1 MFSLTGPVENM
12 RVETIEEEHQAL
24 LQFLY
29 LAPVGLAQLTTDGE
43 IVMINPLSAQLLM
56 PLSRDGSLNNLFT
69 TLETVA
75 PELRHLCAS
84 FAEPYGMICDAA
96 RLPVNTGVP
105 GKTDPQILSLTL
117 LKLDATRLMAVISD
131 VSVQVKRE
139 RQLQQ
144 HEAWFNAILHGMTD
158 YALVSLNGAGS
169 IEQWNESITRVT
181 GLKEADV
188 ADRSYSVFFPDGA
201 TTKDSLADRLHEA
214 DLNGWS
220 LQEGYCRRADGTRFW
235 ASTLITPLRLGNDDA
250 LHAVA
255 IRKDMPD
262 SRSYCLVIRDIHEKR
277 EASESRRKELL
288 CDHLT
293 GVANRRAFFDAAEL
307 EVERMRRSPR
317 PLSLVLFDADSFKSI
332 NDRYGHP
339 VGDAVL
345 RHFADTLQETFR
357 QIDVVARIGGEEF
370 AVILPSTD
378 LPAAL
383 AASERLRAAVE
394 DACVEIDGMRI
405 RYTVSGGVASMDA
418 DVSSLDEL
426 IKRADTALYDAKAD
440 GRNCIRTW
448 KAGHVRRLKM
458 VMS

>member
-1 MFSLTGPVENM
+1 MATL
-12 RVETIEEEHQAL
+12 EEEHQAL

-29 LAPVGLAQLTTDGE
+29 LAPVGLAQLKMDGE

-56 PLSRDGSLNNLFT
+56 PLSHDGSLNNLFA
-69 TLETVA
+69 TLEPIA
-75 PELRHLCAS
+75 PELRHLCTT
-84 FAEPYGMICDAA
+84 FTQPYGMICDAA
-96 RLPVNTGVP
+96 RLQVNAGIP
-105 GKTDPQILSLTL
+105 GKSDPQILSLTL
-117 LKLDATRLMAVISD
+117 LKLDAARLMAVLCD
-131 VSVQVKRE
+131 VSLQVKRE

-158 YALVSLNGAGS
+158 YALVSLNAEGR
-169 IEQWNESITRVT
+169 IEQWNESIERVT
-181 GLKEADV
+181 GLVEAAV
-188 ADRSYSVFFPDGA
+188 AERSYAIFFPDGA
-201 TTKDSLADRLHEA
+201 TTTDSLADRLHEA

-235 ASTLITPLRLGNDDA
+235 ASTLITPLRVRSDDA
-250 LHAVA
+250 AQAGTL
-255 IRKDMPD
+255 RQGMPD
-262 SRSYCLVIRDIHEKR
+262 SHSYCLVIRDINEKR
-277 EASESRRKELL
+277 EASETRRKALL

-293 GVANRRAFFDAAEL
+293 GLANRRAFFDAAEL
-307 EVERMRRSPR
+307 EIERMRRSPR
-317 PLSLVLFDADSFKSI
+317 SLSLVLFDADSFKSI

-345 RHFADTLQETFR
+345 RHLADTLQETFR
-357 QIDVVARIGGEEF
+357 QVDVVARIGGEEF

-383 AASERLRAAVE
+383 AASERLRAAIE

-405 RYTVSGGVASMDA
+405 RYTVSGGIASMDS
-418 DVSSLDEL
+418 DVSSFDEL